1 MESAKEIVLDNQS
14 LIYLIRHFSSIDEK
28 CKLEIKSQGFTESD
42 IQEKL
47 STIGSKFNTEFAKNP
62 GAVVVELS
70 KINPAKVI
78 NQGNQRTALI
88 YEFTQPIGCDSICSL
103 DDIPPSF
110 HAGIQKVMRGDYL
123 VQSIEL
129 STFLTTNQLVAV
141 VENETN
147 KLITLF
153 PGRYAP
159 PFPND
164 YQSENERK
172 NATKFWEQHLFI
184 KPLSHE

>member
-1 MESAKEIVLDNQS
+1 MEPAKKIILDNQS
-14 LIYLIRHFSSIDEK
+14 LIYLVRHFSWIDEN

-47 STIGSKFNTEFAKNP
+47 STIGSKFNTEFANDP
-62 GAVVVELS
+62 RAVVVKLS

-78 NQGNQRTALI
+78 NQANQRTALI

-110 HAGIQKVMRGDYL
+110 HAGIQKEMRGDYL
-123 VQSIEL
+123 AQSIEL
-129 STFLTTNQLVAV
+129 STFFTTNQLVAV

>member
-1 MESAKEIVLDNQS
+1 MESAKEIILDNQS

-42 IQEKL
+42 IKEKL
-47 STIGSKFNTEFAKNP
+47 STIGSKFNTEFANDP
-62 GAVVVELS
+62 RAVVVELS
-70 KINPAKVI
+70 QLKPAKVI
-78 NQGNQRTALI
+78 NQANQRTALI

-103 DDIPPSF
+103 DDLSPSL
-110 HAGIQKVMRGDYL
+110 HVGIQKEMRGDYL
-123 VQSIEL
+123 AQSIQL

-159 PFPND
+159 PFPNVQ
-164 YQSENERK
+164 QSETEREE
-172 NATKFWEQHLFI
+172 ATKFWEQHLFV
-184 KPLSHE
+184 KPLTHE

>member
-1 MESAKEIVLDNQS
+1 
-14 LIYLIRHFSSIDEK
+14 
-28 CKLEIKSQGFTESD
+28 
-42 IQEKL
+42 
-47 STIGSKFNTEFAKNP
+47 
-62 GAVVVELS
+62 
-70 KINPAKVI
+70 
-78 NQGNQRTALI
+78 
-88 YEFTQPIGCDSICSL
+88 L

-110 HAGIQKVMRGDYL
+110 HAGIQKEMRGDYL
-123 VQSIEL
+123 AQSIEL
-129 STFLTTNQLVAV
+129 STFFTTNQLVAV
-141 VENETN
+141 VDNETN
-147 KLITLF
+147 KRITLF